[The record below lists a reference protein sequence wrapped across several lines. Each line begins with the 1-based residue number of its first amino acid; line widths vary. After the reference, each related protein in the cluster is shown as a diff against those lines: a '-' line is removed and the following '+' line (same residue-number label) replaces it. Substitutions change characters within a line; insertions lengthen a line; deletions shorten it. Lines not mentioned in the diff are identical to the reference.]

1 MVLLLYEKEACVS
14 ASSPRSFPAAPAPAA
29 LRAGTLNGQTNE
41 RMNGL
46 RRRPAAGPLLRRR
59 GRGVAAD
66 RSLRSA
72 PPAPTIA
79 RKAQSGASKLPPPSA
94 PPRRPKSLPR
104 RVASLPPP
112 QGRGWGGER
121 GGGPRSEGTPPA
133 SAFEQG
139 LHFPRGLGGG
149 GGGRGNVPP
158 EVEPGTST
166 RA

>member
-1 MVLLLYEKEACVS
+1 MVLPLYEKAACLS
-14 ASSPRSFPAAPAPAA
+14 TTPRSFSAASASAA
-29 LRAGTLNGQTNE
+29 LSAGTLNGQTEE

-46 RRRPAAGPLLRRR
+46 RRRLGLCYVTAGA
-59 GRGVAAD
+59 GVAAE
-66 RSLRSA
+66 RAAHSSPVAGKVPPGA
-72 PPAPTIA
+72 P
-79 RKAQSGASKLPPPSA
+79 KLPPPCA
-94 PPRRPKSLPR
+94 PPPPPKSLPR

-121 GGGPRSEGTPPA
+121 GGGPGFEGTPPV
-133 SAFEQG
+133 SAFELG
-139 LHFPRGLGGG
+139 LHFPRGQG